1 MKVSF
6 KMIKKQAL
14 VSIIGRMVANMKV
27 IGTKV
32 NNMDQGFL
40 EMLGKEKLNM
50 AYGNM
55 EIVQSGSMK
64 NKLIKLIGVLQTIR
78 LNSKKKIVTH

>member
-64 NKLIKLIGVLQTIR
+64 NKLIKLIGVLQIMR

>member
-32 NNMDQGFL
+32 NNMGQGFL

>member
-55 EIVQSGSMK
+55 ELVQSGSMK
-64 NKLIKLIGVLQTIR
+64 NKLIKLIGVLQIMR

>member
-32 NNMDQGFL
+32 NNMDQEFL

-64 NKLIKLIGVLQTIR
+64 NKLIKLIGVLQIMR

>member
-32 NNMDQGFL
+32 NNMD
-40 EMLGKEKLNM
+40 
-50 AYGNM
+50 
-55 EIVQSGSMK
+55 
-64 NKLIKLIGVLQTIR
+64 
-78 LNSKKKIVTH
+78 